1 MPSEPKVVIVGT
13 GGTIA
18 GRADSATNLAYSA
31 GQLSVADLLEV
42 IPDLA
47 NVAQIS
53 GQNLFSLN
61 SKDMGPEQWQL
72 LARKISEEAS
82 RKDVTGVVVTH
93 GTDTL
98 EEAALFLHL
107 TLSTDK
113 PIVLTG
119 SMRPAT
125 ALSPD
130 GPANLFH
137 AVQVCA
143 SANASGRG
151 VMVVMNGEILS
162 APHVVKRHSIAT
174 NAFTSSPA
182 RPLGRVYSGRTFFFS
197 DSTKAALAGAFAGAL
212 SNDVVLPAVDIHY
225 VAAGNSHADLL
236 SRDWTERRG
245 LVIAGFGCGEIPDG
259 LVPEINR
266 LADDGITIVV
276 SSRVADVVVL
286 PETMTLTEEHHI
298 VASRHLNPHKSAL
311 LLSLALSA
319 GEDVAATFMST
330 DADA

>member
-61 SKDMGPEQWQL
+61 SKDMGPDQWRL
-72 LARKISEEAS
+72 LARTISEETS

-143 SANASGRG
+143 SANANGRG
-151 VMVVMNGEILS
+151 VMVVMNGEIMPAL
-162 APHVVKRHSIAT
+162 HVVKRHSIAT
-174 NAFTSSPA
+174 NSITSSPA
-182 RPLGRVYSGRTFFFS
+182 RSLGRVYSGRTFFFS
-197 DSTKAALAGAFAGAL
+197 DSTNAALAGAFGGAL
-212 SNDVVLPAVDIHY
+212 SDDAVLPTVDIHY

-236 SRDWTERRG
+236 ARDWTECRG

-259 LVPEINR
+259 LVPKIKR
-266 LADDGITIVV
+266 LADNGITIVV

-286 PETMTLTEEHHI
+286 PETMTLTEGYNI

-311 LLSLALSA
+311 LLSLALST
-319 GEDVAATFMST
+319 GKDVAGTFMST